1 VRQSAAWPAGVDGRI
16 DAEPVLDPLAL
27 LASPGP
33 NGPALLSV
41 LHSLGPDEIPGLVER
56 LVHHR
61 VDGLAWRALGGL
73 PAAETDTWLRAT
85 VRRRHQ
91 QRAAAALAQGLAL
104 AETLES
110 FAHDGIPVV
119 VMRGLRNSEWIYRDA
134 GSRPFEDHDLLVRTQ
149 DETAAAALLTR
160 LGCEPIAP
168 GLFRRGGVAFDLHT
182 DPLGARRRPARAR
195 VLAIDTEAMF
205 RDARPGLV
213 AGAPALLLQDEDD
226 AILLAIHVV
235 KHSFDRLVRT
245 ADLAHLVAVHGRAIS
260 WERVREKAERA
271 HALGLVGL
279 AFGGAESLGVTAP
292 SAIRPPEPVR
302 GLTGLLLRRVRA
314 LRPLPYSGEILV
326 ALAAPRL
333 RDRAAFLLDALLPGG
348 EAPADG
354 WRAADLP
361 RRTVVLLDGAVRSM
375 RDRGRTR

>member
-1 VRQSAAWPAGVDGRI
+1 MDP
-16 DAEPVLDPLAL
+16 EPVLDPLAL

-56 LVHHR
+56 LIHHR

-73 PAAETDTWLRAT
+73 PAAETDNWLRAT
-85 VRRRHQ
+85 LRRRHQ

-104 AETLES
+104 AETLEA
-110 FAHDGIPVV
+110 FADEGIAVV

-134 GSRPFEDHDLLVRTQ
+134 GSRPFEDHDLLVRPQ
-149 DETAAAALLTR
+149 EEAAATALLTR
-160 LGCEPIAP
+160 LGCEAIAP
-168 GLFRRGGVAFDLHT
+168 GLFRRGGITFDLHIE
-182 DPLGARRRPARAR
+182 PLGARRRPGRAR
-195 VLAIDTEAMF
+195 VLPIDTEALF
-205 RDARPGLV
+205 RDARPGRV
-213 AGAPALLLQDEDD
+213 AGAPALVLQDEDD
-226 AILLAIHVV
+226 ALLMSIHVV

-260 WERVREKAERA
+260 WEHVREKAERA
-271 HALGLVGL
+271 RALGLVGL
-279 AFGGAESLGVTAP
+279 AFGGAESLGISAP
-292 SAIRPPEPVR
+292 GPIRLAEPVR
-302 GLTGLLLRRVRA
+302 GLTGLLLRRVRS

-354 WRAADLP
+354 WRPADLP
-361 RRTVVLLDGAVRSM
+361 RRTVVLLDGAVRAM
-375 RDRGRTR
+375 RHRGRAR